1 MTNNSSVVLGR
12 ITTVHGIK
20 GWVTIRSFTTHPTDI
35 FTYDLFI
42 KNNKKSIDII
52 IEEFKVLTKKIIA
65 KIQSVNHI
73 EQATPFVG
81 KDLLTHK
88 QNLFKESDSEY
99 FWYELVSCDVYN
111 KENKKLGVVKFL
123 ERIGDNDVMIISSD
137 NKKQDILIPFMK
149 MYILDVNLDDKLI
162 KVDWDENF

>member
-12 ITTVHGIK
+12 ITAVHGIK
-20 GWVTIRSFTTHPTDI
+20 GWVIIRSFTTHPTDI

-42 KNNKKSIDII
+42 KNNKKNIDII

-73 EQATPFVG
+73 EQAIPFVG
-81 KDLLTHK
+81 KDLLTYK

-137 NKKQDILIPFMK
+137 NQKQDILIPFMK
-149 MYILDVNLDDKLI
+149 AYILDVNLNDKLI

>member
-12 ITTVHGIK
+12 ITAVHGIK